1 MPEFL
6 AIPMRAAPHSVNK
19 NRPSPAVSRS
29 EKERD
34 SFPIVG
40 IGASAGGFESISNL
54 LKNLRPDTGLAFV
67 VIQHLGPDSRSTL
80 ANLLAK
86 MTLMP
91 VLEIRDRI
99 PVEPNR
105 VYVLTPNYDVLL
117 EDRMLR
123 LVRRPSSERVHMPI
137 DHFFQSLAEQEKD
150 RAIGVVLSGSGTDGT
165 LGFRAIKGEGGL
177 TFAEAD
183 TTAKY
188 FAMPNSAIV
197 AGCVDVIRGAKDI
210 ALELGAIA
218 RHPYVRGKP
227 AGDGEEVKFSGFP
240 EGADALT
247 KVFYLL
253 KQHTGVNFA
262 QYKHSTLRRR
272 IARRIVLLQRE
283 TLEDYVKSLRSDAN
297 EVEQLFND
305 ILINVTSFFRDPASF
320 ASLQK
325 KILPKIIKA
334 KAGHGDF
341 RIWVPG
347 CSTGEEVYSVAI
359 AVFEALCNSRNNIRV
374 RIFGTDVSEKIV
386 AKARGGIYPESIA
399 KGVTSARLRRFFART
414 ANGDYQISRS
424 IRDMCTF
431 ARQNVCQDPPFSRID
446 LVTCRNVLIYLG
458 PQLQRKCIPVFH
470 YALNPDGYLMLG
482 TSESVGGYA
491 DLFALVDKKHKIY
504 VKKATALRPALDL
517 RPTEMVNLPAELPN
531 TPPMPPE
538 REPGSDLQKQVDRL
552 ILARYSPNAVVI
564 DEGMQVLQFRGATSR
579 FLEHAPGTASLNLLQ
594 MARPALIVDLRT
606 AIHRALKEN
615 AATRRENI
623 FLKYNGEALLVDI
636 EVIPFQPE
644 AMQER
649 LFLVTFDCTKA
660 QQPVEEGDGS
670 KLAKQ
675 TGTKRLGNLAPEME
689 RLRNELNS
697 TKESLQAIIEEREAA
712 NEELQ
717 SANEEIQSSNEE
729 FQSTNEEL
737 ETAKEELQSANEE
750 LTTVNEELGNRNS
763 ELATVNNDLNN
774 LLTSINIPIIIVDS
788 ELCVR
793 RVTAPGEKIFNL
805 IPSDVGRPLS
815 NIKPN
820 LDIPDLVPLIHEVIE
835 SLSVRER
842 EVRDS
847 EDHWH
852 QLRIRPYRTLDNRI
866 DGAVITLVEIDQMK
880 RSLADLQNIFE
891 FANTIVDSA
900 RAPMVV
906 LDEDLS
912 VRRANRAFRERFKIA
927 RSDLENARIH
937 HLGIDWKVPKL
948 RTWLTEMK
956 RKDQLTA
963 ELQLEHKFRL
973 LGFLKLNFR
982 AQRLKAGN
990 DEVIV
995 LTISEA
1001 GALTRDK

>member
-19 NRPSPAVSRS
+19 NRPSPKVSRS

-272 IARRIVLLQRE
+272 IARRMVLLQRE

-297 EVEQLFND
+297 EVEQLFNE

-320 ASLQK
+320 ATLQK

-359 AVFEALCNSRNNIRV
+359 AVFEALCKSRNNIRAQ
-374 RIFGTDVSEKIV
+374 IFGTDVSEKIV
-386 AKARGGIYPESIA
+386 AKARAGIYPESIA

-458 PQLQRKCIPVFH
+458 SQLQRKCIPVFH

-504 VKKATALRPALDL
+504 AKKATALRPALDL

-531 TPPMPPE
+531 TPPD

-579 FLEHAPGTASLNLLQ
+579 FLGHAPGTASLNLLQ
-594 MARPALIVDLRT
+594 MARPALMVDLRT

-615 AATRRENI
+615 AATRREDI
-623 FLKYNGEALLVDI
+623 FLNDNGAALLVDI
-636 EVIPFQPE
+636 EVIPFQLE

-649 LFLVTFDCTKA
+649 LLLVIFHCTKA
-660 QQPVEEGDGS
+660 QATVEEGDGRT
-670 KLAKQ
+670 LAKPA
-675 TGTKRLGNLAPEME
+675 GTTRWRNLAPEVE
-689 RLRNELNS
+689 RLRSALSS

-712 NEELQ
+712 NEELK

-729 FQSTNEEL
+729 LQSTNEEL

-763 ELATVNNDLNN
+763 ELAIVNNDLNN

-788 ELCVR
+788 KLCVR

-835 SLSVRER
+835 TLSVRER

-847 EDHWH
+847 EDRWH

-880 RSLADLQNIFE
+880 RSHADLQNVLE

-900 RAPMVV
+900 REPMVV
-906 LDEDLS
+906 LDQDLS
-912 VRRANRAFRERFKIA
+912 VKRANRAFRERFRIA
-927 RSDLENARIH
+927 RSDLENARIYR
-937 HLGIDWKVPKL
+937 LGVDWKVPKL
-948 RTWLTEMK
+948 RTWLSEVK
-956 RKDQLTA
+956 RKDQPTA

-973 LGFLKLNFR
+973 LGVRKLNFR
-982 AQRLKAGN
+982 AQRLKAG
-990 DEVIV
+990 DQDAIV

-1001 GALTRDK
+1001 GASTKRK